1 MWLFPIIVTVVTAL
15 GCSSLTMNKK
25 QDPKKDTKQE
35 EKDPHPI
42 LNSPIV
48 KKVWVP
54 EKIEDNK
61 YIEGHFMY
69 VIEKNVQ
76 WRK

>member
-1 MWLFPIIVTVVTAL
+1 
-15 GCSSLTMNKK
+15 MNKK

>member
-1 MWLFPIIVTVVTAL
+1 MWVFPIIVTIVTAF
-15 GCSSLTMNKK
+15 GCSSLTKK
-25 QDPKKDTKQE
+25 KPDVLKETKKE
-35 EKDPHPI
+35 EKELQPS
-42 LNSPIV
+42 LNAPIV